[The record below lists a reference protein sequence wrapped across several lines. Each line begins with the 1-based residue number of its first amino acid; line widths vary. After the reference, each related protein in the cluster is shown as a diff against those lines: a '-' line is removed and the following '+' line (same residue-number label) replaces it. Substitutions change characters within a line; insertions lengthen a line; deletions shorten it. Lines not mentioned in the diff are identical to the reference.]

1 MKGKGIEC
9 RSEIEE
15 EDRGKEEEVKEEEEE
30 EEEEEEDEEKNRRT
44 TNIDETRE
52 DSFPLSH
59 PTAHSRRSSRPE
71 INYHLK
77 SPKAFYPAAISCDQ
91 KRGMTKGTWSNS
103 INWER
108 SRHWGNE
115 SRNEVIPEYNDVVEK
130 ENDTIENTKEKE
142 GGGGGSG
149 GSGGGDGGG
158 G

>member
-15 EDRGKEEEVKEEEEE
+15 EDGGEEEEVKEEEE

-91 KRGMTKGTWSNS
+91 KRGMSDEYDDN
-103 INWER
+103 NDDDDNDDDDDDDER
-108 SRHWGNE
+108 KTA
-115 SRNEVIPEYNDVVEK
+115 EYFP
-130 ENDTIENTKEKE
+130 
-142 GGGGGSG
+142 
-149 GSGGGDGGG
+149 
-158 G
+158 